1 MILDKFFLKHEGW
14 GWGCGVGWG
23 WGQIDIPPGK
33 SNLKKPS
40 LIRVKP
46 TVRNLVRSSF
56 LEAFKVFTVSLYSS

>member
-1 MILDKFFLKHEGW
+1 MKVRDG
-14 GWGCGVGWG
+14 GGVKLT
-23 WGQIDIPPGK
+23 PPQGK